1 LILRRQDLP
10 FPVEKTFRGSTNA
23 NNYTIWED
31 IMKRLLLT
39 VITMATILL
48 AGILNPALAQQQN
61 SSIPV
66 LIDGFPITMD
76 TPPVIQDGRTM
87 VPFRALAEALGVNV
101 TWDGTAQTVHATDGN
116 RSIKLQIGSHTAY
129 RNEAPVTLDA
139 PPLITGGRTLIP
151 LRFFSEAFD
160 CQVVW
165 DGSVKITSPPR
176 EMFITGFYALGD
188 PGTSSWTNLFGVQ
201 YPATGQGKTDL
212 VSELALGWYS
222 LDEAGNLLTKSKQ
235 NWQRPEGWED
245 VLKAAGQYH
254 LKTEMVVQLA
264 DGDGTLTELLA
275 GDAAV
280 QNSIS
285 AIVAEATLYKGVNLD
300 FEGLGYSQTGAELEA
315 VRESFNSYV
324 SRLAKQLHAAG
335 KSLSLSLHPPN
346 SSFKG
351 YDYRALGQHAD
362 RIIIMAY
369 DYGTKPEPTHL
380 VTQAVEV
387 AVAVVP
393 PAKLSLGI
401 SIPSETAESLSA
413 KLGIAKRYNLD
424 GISLW
429 RLGLLTDQM
438 WNTLEASVRAK

>member
-1 LILRRQDLP
+1 
-10 FPVEKTFRGSTNA
+10 
-23 NNYTIWED
+23 
-31 IMKRLLLT
+31 MKRLLLT

-254 LKTEMVVQLA
+254 LKTEMVVQLT

-351 YDYRALGQHAD
+351 YDYRALGQNAD

-380 VTQAVEV
+380 VTQAVEM

-413 KLGIAKRYNLD
+413 KLGIAKRYNLG

>member
-1 LILRRQDLP
+1 
-10 FPVEKTFRGSTNA
+10 
-23 NNYTIWED
+23 
-31 IMKRLLLT
+31 MKRLLLT

-48 AGILNPALAQQQN
+48 AGILNPALAQEQN

-66 LIDGFPITMD
+66 LIDGFPIIMD

-101 TWDGTAQTVHATDGN
+101 TWDGTAQTVRATDGN

-160 CQVVW
+160 CQVAW

-201 YPATGQGKTDL
+201 YPATGQGKTGL

-245 VLKAAGQYH
+245 VLKAAGQHH

-264 DGDGTLTELLA
+264 DGDGTLTELLTS
-275 GDAAV
+275 DPAV

-285 AIVAEATLYKGVNLD
+285 AIVAEATIYEGVNLD

-351 YDYRALGQHAD
+351 YDYQALGQHAD
-362 RIIIMAY
+362 RVIIMAY
-369 DYGTKPEPTHL
+369 DYGTKPEPINL
-380 VTQAVEV
+380 VTQAVEM
-387 AVAVVP
+387 AAAVVP

-401 SIPSETAESLSA
+401 SIPSETVESLSA
-413 KLGIAKRYNLD
+413 KLGIAKRYNLG

-429 RLGLLTDQM
+429 RLGLLSEQM
-438 WNTLEASVRAK
+438 WDTLETAVQTK